1 MNRIQDLQA
10 AIRALE
16 EAASAQLDGHPGA
29 WDRWYTDH
37 GCKPARLEF
46 PLGELFNERIRGSVW
61 AWAMT
66 GAVTTANLTKS
77 DGFNAQ
83 GLEGKAVIETDL
95 AGALLVARDLP
106 KHRVAVYV

>member
-1 MNRIQDLQA
+1 MLAVPYNHMVGRARAPNSRIVPGGTSMNRIQDLQA

-61 AWAMT
+61 A
-66 GAVTTANLTKS
+66 
-77 DGFNAQ
+77 
-83 GLEGKAVIETDL
+83 
-95 AGALLVARDLP
+95 
-106 KHRVAVYV
+106 